1 MINSDDCVT
10 FQCESIG
17 IFNTF
22 DCIEPSL
29 GGTCTVPQTLH
40 ATYTCLFPYPMV
52 Y

>member
-1 MINSDDCVT
+1 MTVLRFSVNLLE
-10 FQCESIG
+10 FL
-17 IFNTF
+17 TF